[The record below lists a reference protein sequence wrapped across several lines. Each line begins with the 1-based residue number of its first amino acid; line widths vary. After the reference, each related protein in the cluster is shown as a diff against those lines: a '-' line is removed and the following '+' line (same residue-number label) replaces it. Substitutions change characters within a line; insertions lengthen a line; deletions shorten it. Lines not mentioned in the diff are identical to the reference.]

1 LTEDMT
7 LRTAGFIESA
17 ATLLGLSRQ
26 MRPSLNRWDHQAFAA
41 SVLGELFGECI
52 TGEEIADAV
61 DTATRQEGL
70 ADDGN

>member
-1 LTEDMT
+1 MTEDMT

-41 SVLGELFGECI
+41 TGLTLLFGECI
-52 TGEEIADAV
+52 EAKDVAAAV
-61 DTATRQEGL
+61 ETATRQEGIR
-70 ADDGN
+70 